1 MDTVLT
7 ILQNFGFPVA
17 CVIAVGWFAIDFV
30 KRVQEDSKSRE
41 EKLLTMITT
50 CGSKLEQI
58 TLTLE
63 KLSESIEELKQR

>member
-17 CVIAVGWFAIDFV
+17 CVIAVGWFAIYFV
-30 KRVQEDSKSRE
+30 KRVQDDSKTRE
-41 EKLLTMITT
+41 EKLMNMITA
-50 CGSKLEQI
+50 CGGKLEQI

-63 KLSESIEELKQR
+63 KLSESIENLKQ

>member
-17 CVIAVGWFAIDFV
+17 CVIVVGWFAIDFV
-30 KRVQEDSKSRE
+30 KRVQDDSKTRE
-41 EKLLTMITT
+41 EKLMNMITA
-50 CGSKLEQI
+50 CGGKLEQI

-63 KLSESIEELKQR
+63 KLSESIENLKQ

>member
-30 KRVQEDSKSRE
+30 KRVQDDSKTRE
-41 EKLLTMITT
+41 DKLMNMITA
-50 CGSKLEQI
+50 CGRKLEQI

-63 KLSESIEELKQR
+63 KLSESIENLKQ

>member
-30 KRVQEDSKSRE
+30 KRVQEDSKNRE

-63 KLSESIEELKQR
+63 KLSESIEDLKQQ

>member
-30 KRVQEDSKSRE
+30 KRVQDDSKTRE
-41 EKLLTMITT
+41 EKLMNMITA
-50 CGSKLEQI
+50 CGGKLEQI

-63 KLSESIEELKQR
+63 KLNESIENLKQ

>member
-17 CVIAVGWFAIDFV
+17 CVIVVGWFAIDFV
-30 KRVQEDSKSRE
+30 KRVQDDSKARE
-41 EKLLTMITT
+41 EKLINMITA
-50 CGSKLEQI
+50 CGGKLEQI

-63 KLSESIEELKQR
+63 KLSESIENLKQ